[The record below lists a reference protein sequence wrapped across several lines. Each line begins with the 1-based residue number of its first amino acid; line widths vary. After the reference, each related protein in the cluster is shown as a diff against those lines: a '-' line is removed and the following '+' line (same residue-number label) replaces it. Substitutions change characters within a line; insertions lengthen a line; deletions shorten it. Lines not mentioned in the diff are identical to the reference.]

1 VSCHNLSAAQEM
13 SLDGAFRV
21 TYPMPG
27 GVRRRNETA
36 AALRQVSVCISLC
49 VYLRMYI
56 CIHAHTHTHTHT
68 HVYVYKYMC
77 RHVYIYIHIYTYI
90 YICICTWIHFALIV
104 SVCNSHAECVHS
116 TNQAPLDFSSTQ
128 ANLFCLFNMW
138 FDVCNP
144 PNAQTQTNTNINI
157 RK

>member
-1 VSCHNLSAAQEM
+1 MSCHNLSAAQEM

-36 AALRQVSVCISLC
+36 AALRQVSVCISWC

-68 HVYVYKYMC
+68 YMC
-77 RHVYIYIHIYTYI
+77 INICVGMYTYTYIYIHIYTYV
-90 YICICTWIHFALIV
+90 Y
-104 SVCNSHAECVHS
+104 VHGFI
-116 TNQAPLDFSSTQ
+116 L
-128 ANLFCLFNMW
+128 L
-138 FDVCNP
+138 
-144 PNAQTQTNTNINI
+144 
-157 RK
+157 